1 MAWAG
6 ILFLLLGFAHLNR
19 KDNQTY
25 CSGNM
30 LKINN
35 LHSDHN
41 ISVNIE
47 LIIQL
52 NSNYILKHETEK
64 KTFPLLFIMKAAQ
77 NCSAHNLFLKCSAPH
92 AQVAYRAWAKIIFFY
107 LGRVSWSIHPWP
119 SHLIERPSVDPG
131 RTKPGNALFVNP
143 SSPFLSSPLP
153 FSYAL
158 HRKGVMGGGR

>member
-6 ILFLLLGFAHLNR
+6 ILFLLLDFAHLNR

-64 KTFPLLFIMKAAQ
+64 KTFPLLFITKAAQ
-77 NCSAHNLFLKCSAPH
+77 NCSAHSLFLKCQRTPLTG
-92 AQVAYRAWAKIIFFY
+92 RL
-107 LGRVSWSIHPWP
+107 LGLGQNYFLLFGPRLMIHSSMTLP
-119 SHLIERPSVDPG
+119 SH
-131 RTKPGNALFVNP
+131 RTAKRRSRTNKTGQCALREP
-143 SSPFLSSPLP
+143 
-153 FSYAL
+153 
-158 HRKGVMGGGR
+158 